1 MTALRDAS
9 EPTLGII
16 GGAGVGAAAQL
27 YVDVSARVHA
37 ATDALPRIAL
47 WNIPAT
53 DAVLRAAVAADG
65 DPKLRAT
72 AEQLV
77 AEAIDRLLDAGATV
91 IAMPCNS
98 LQRVAIREAARAG
111 VPFIDMIAATIEA
124 ALKTGARRG
133 VLISTASTQANGE
146 YEGLGLEIVP
156 LQRELRGEA
165 DELIHGAVA
174 RMPIGDRLQRLIDA
188 ARRPDACVLLGC
200 TDICGLVNADEDVV
214 ESLACLTDRC
224 AQAIC
229 AVAAAA

>member
-1 MTALRDAS
+1 MTALPDAS

-27 YVDVSARVHA
+27 YVDVSARVRA
-37 ATDALPRIAL
+37 ATGALPRIAL

-53 DAVLRAAVAADG
+53 DAVLRAVGAADG
-65 DPKLRAT
+65 DPELRAT
-72 AEQLV
+72 AERLV
-77 AEAIDRLLDAGATV
+77 AQAVDRLLDAGATV

-98 LQRVAIREAARAG
+98 LQRVAVREAARAG

-146 YEGLGLEIVP
+146 YEGLGLKIVP
-156 LQRELRGEA
+156 LQQELRGEA

-214 ESLACLTDRC
+214 ESLPCLTDRC
-224 AQAIC
+224 AQAMC
-229 AVAAAA
+229 AVSAAA